1 MTTPTPSSNG
11 QAGVSGDSSE
21 EASASDGFKNIV
33 MPSPSYIDQLSI
45 PEVSAFYQQFV
56 NQLSAVCTL
65 ASALPL
71 QEMLRANERLRTTGV
86 LTMPQEINPA
96 QLGDWLRRLEGDHM
110 LITNLINTL
119 APLRGGR

>member
-1 MTTPTPSSNG
+1 MTTPSNQNG
-11 QAGVSGDSSE
+11 EAGVSNGTA

-33 MPSPSYIDQLSI
+33 TPSDSYIDSLTI

-71 QEMLRANERLRTTGV
+71 NELLRANERLRTSGV
-86 LTMPQEINPA
+86 LTMPQDINPA
-96 QLGDWLRRLEGDHM
+96 QLNDWLRRLEGDHG

-119 APLRGGR
+119 APLRRG